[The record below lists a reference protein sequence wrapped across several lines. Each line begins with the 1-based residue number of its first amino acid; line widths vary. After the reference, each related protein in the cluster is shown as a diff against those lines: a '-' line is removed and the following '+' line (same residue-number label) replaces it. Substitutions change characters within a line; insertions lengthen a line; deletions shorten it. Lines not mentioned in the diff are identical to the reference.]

1 MQILMKSDSIVV
13 QAGFVNSQDISI
25 YFSKNVDS
33 VFFFPVK
40 WRNSIELFIMIR
52 KKLTQVIYPQ
62 QQIISH
68 TIGRKKEENHD
79 NHNLSGRITLIKI
92 HVRRAAGRGYSY
104 FHL

>member
-68 TIGRKKEENHD
+68 TIGRKKEETHD
-79 NHNLSGRITLIKI
+79 YHNLNGRIILIKI
-92 HVRRAAGRGYSY
+92 HVRRAAGRGYA
-104 FHL
+104 